1 MVSAKLKCVSKYI
14 VTVVLLKVEVADAK
28 SIQNTRHKYIK

>member
-14 VTVVLLKVEVADAK
+14 VTVVLLKVKVADAK
-28 SIQNTRHKYIK
+28 KHTEHQT